1 MNAIKT
7 TAEKFIKAAE
17 HAGWEFVRKDDDLL
31 MFRRNDALY
40 GCAAMSAQ
48 IIDEDTIWGD
58 ESVAEYLA

>member
-7 TAEKFIKAAE
+7 TAEKFIEAAKAA
-17 HAGWEFVRKDDDLL
+17 GWSFEGQSGDLL
-31 MFRRNDALY
+31 MFKRNDAIY

-58 ESVAEYLA
+58 AEYLA